1 MPIDNIEF
9 NSGKRVSS
17 LREKILS
24 FLMNNPDKAFDI
36 KEIIEGTGYSIQ
48 VVMEGYGMTSESKF
62 RLTLEK
68 LEEEGSVET
77 RVIKKTVGEKLY
89 YKAVN
94 MEKNKSKTAV

>member
-1 MPIDNIEF
+1 MPIDITEF
-9 NSGKRVSS
+9 NSGKVEYS

-48 VVMEGYGMTSESKF
+48 VVMEGYGMTPESKF

-68 LEEEGSVET
+68 LDEEGSVEI
-77 RVIKKTVGEKLY
+77 RSIKKSAGEKLY

-94 MEKNKSKTAV
+94 MEKNKSRTAV

>member
-1 MPIDNIEF
+1 MPVDITEF
-9 NSGKRVSS
+9 NSGKIVSS
-17 LREKILS
+17 LKEKILS

-48 VVMEGYGMTSESKF
+48 VVMEGYGMTPESKF

-77 RVIKKTVGEKLY
+77 RVIKKSVGEKLY

-94 MEKNKSKTAV
+94 MEKNKSRTVV